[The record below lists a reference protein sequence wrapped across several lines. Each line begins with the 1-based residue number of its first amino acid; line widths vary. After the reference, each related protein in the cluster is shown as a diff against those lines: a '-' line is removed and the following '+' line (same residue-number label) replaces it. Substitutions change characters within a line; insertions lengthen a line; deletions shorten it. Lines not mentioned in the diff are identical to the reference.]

1 MPSRGVAIA
10 TVRLVTALMLR
21 GAVATDTGPVRA
33 ENEDSAFASPRLVAV
48 ADGVGGAAAG
58 EVASAAVIDQL
69 ILMDK
74 CRLEA
79 TLDVALERA
88 VASGNA
94 SVGFIADCRPR
105 MAGMS
110 TTLTAV
116 ALGHDDYV
124 IANLGDSRAYLL
136 RDGELTQLT
145 RDDSYV
151 QELLEIGAIDT
162 AEARRHPQRSV
173 VLEALDGD
181 PVRTPAIAGRPAR
194 IDDRL
199 LLCSDGL
206 SDFVD
211 DDAIASALT
220 IRSRQ
225 RCARKLVELA
235 LAAGGS
241 DNVSVVVADVVHRDT
256 EASGWLLKG
265 SGT

>member
-1 MPSRGVAIA
+1 V
-10 TVRLVTALMLR
+10 TLVTALMLR
-21 GAVATDTGPVRA
+21 SAVATDTGPVRA
-33 ENEDSAFASPRLVAV
+33 ENEDSAFASPRLVAL

-58 EVASAAVIDQL
+58 EVASAVVIDQL

-79 TLDVALERA
+79 RLDVALERA

-94 SVGFIADCRPR
+94 SVGFIAECRPR

-110 TTLTAV
+110 TTVTAV
-116 ALGHDDYV
+116 ALGEGDYV

-151 QELLEIGAIDT
+151 QELLESGAIDT
-162 AEARRHPQRSV
+162 AEARRHPERSV

-181 PVRTPAIAGRPAR
+181 PVRTPAIADQPAR
-194 IDDRL
+194 IGDRL

-211 DDAIASALT
+211 DGAIASTLT
-220 IRSRQ
+220 MRSRQ
-225 RCARKLVELA
+225 RCARTLVELA

-241 DNVSVVVADVVHRDT
+241 DNVSVVVADVVPRDS

>member
-1 MPSRGVAIA
+1 MPSRGVRTA
-10 TVRLVTALMLR
+10 TVRPVTALMLR
-21 GAVATDTGPVRA
+21 SAVASDPGPVRA
-33 ENEDSAFASPRLVAV
+33 DNEDSAFASPRLVAV

-79 TLDVALERA
+79 CLEVALERA

-94 SVGFIADCRPR
+94 SVGFIADCRPA

-116 ALGHDDYV
+116 ALGEDRYA
-124 IANLGDSRAYLL
+124 IANLGDSRAYLV

-151 QELLEIGAIDT
+151 QELLESGAIDR
-162 AEARRHPQRSV
+162 AQARRHPQRSV
-173 VLEALDGD
+173 VLAALDGD
-181 PVRTPAIAGRPAR
+181 PARTPAIAHKPAR
-194 IDDRL
+194 IGDRL

-211 DDAIASALT
+211 DDAIASALE
-220 IRSRQ
+220 IRSRP
-225 RCARKLVELA
+225 RCARRLVELA
-235 LAAGGS
+235 LAAGGT
-241 DNVSVVVADVVHRDT
+241 DNVSVVVADVVARDT

-265 SGT
+265 GGT

>member
-1 MPSRGVAIA
+1 
-10 TVRLVTALMLR
+10 MLR
-21 GAVATDTGPVRA
+21 SAVASDPGPVRA
-33 ENEDSAFASPRLVAV
+33 LNEDSAFASPRLVAV

-79 TLDVALERA
+79 SLEVALERA

-94 SVGFIADCRPR
+94 SVGFIADCRPA

-116 ALGHDDYV
+116 ALGDGRYA

-151 QELLEIGAIDT
+151 QQLLETGAIDS

-173 VLEALDGD
+173 VLAALDGD
-181 PVRTPAIAGRPAR
+181 AARTPAIARAPAR
-194 IDDRL
+194 IGDRL

-211 DDAIASALT
+211 EEAIASALM
-220 IRSRQ
+220 IGSRP
-225 RCARKLVELA
+225 RCARRLVELA

-241 DNVSVVVADVVHRDT
+241 DNVSVVVADVVERDT
-256 EASGWLLKG
+256 EASGWLLRG
-265 SGT
+265 GGT